1 VDGNGIWGRSMG
13 LEGKR
18 RVRQVGGEILE
29 MSAGGG
35 RKDAVVLSKRGVTEG
50 QIEH

>member
-1 VDGNGIWGRSMG
+1 LGRSIG

-18 RVRQVGGEILE
+18 RAGEVGGEISE
-29 MSAGGG
+29 MSAGGR

-50 QIEH
+50 